1 MFFGSN
7 GIKIEISKR
16 KLCGKSPNVWKL
28 NDTFLN
34 NSWAKEEIKWEIWNY
49 FEMNERKTIT
59 SKFVRCS

>member
-7 GIKIEISKR
+7 RIKVEISNR
-16 KLCGKSPNVWKL
+16 KLSGKSPNVWKL

-34 NSWAKEEIKWEIWNY
+34 NSWAKEEIKWEIWSY
-49 FEMNERKTIT
+49 FEMNERKTTT

>member
-7 GIKIEISKR
+7 RIKVEISNR
-16 KLCGKSPNVWKL
+16 KLSGKSPNVWKL

-34 NSWAKEEIKWEIWNY
+34 NSWAKEEIKWKIWSY
-49 FEMNERKTIT
+49 FEMNERKTTT